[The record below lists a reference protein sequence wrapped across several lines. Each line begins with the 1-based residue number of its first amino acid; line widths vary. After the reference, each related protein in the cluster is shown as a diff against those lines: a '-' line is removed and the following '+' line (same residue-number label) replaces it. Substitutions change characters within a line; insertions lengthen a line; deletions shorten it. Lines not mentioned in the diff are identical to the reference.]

1 MKVKNYKMLML
12 MTIMM
17 SLSSCNASGVV
28 NHNLRK
34 KANNFSVYRRFTAM
48 NLRNNYKL
56 LEVEGY
62 LAIANDE
69 DGDINITIRTGD
81 DSYLLNYVHMKSEW
95 TTYMVEQLENS
106 HTDPYHYEIHWFA
119 IVPDNQGGP
128 SDVYGG

>member
-1 MKVKNYKMLML
+1 MKFKKWLTMAAAV
-12 MTIMM
+12 M
-17 SLSSCNASGVV
+17 SLIGCNSASVV
-28 NHNLRK
+28 NHNLRN
-34 KANNFSVYRRFTAM
+34 KADNFSVYRRFTAM

-62 LAIANDE
+62 LAIENDE

-95 TTYMVEQLENS
+95 TTYMVEQMENS
-106 HTDPYHYEIHWFA
+106 HTDPYHYEVHWFA

-128 SDVYGG
+128 SDL

>member
-1 MKVKNYKMLML
+1 MKFKKWLTMAAAV
-12 MTIMM
+12 M
-17 SLSSCNASGVV
+17 SLTGCNSASVV
-28 NHNLRK
+28 NHNLRN
-34 KANNFSVYRRFTAM
+34 KADNFSVYRRFTAM

-62 LAIANDE
+62 LAIENDE

-95 TTYMVEQLENS
+95 TTYMVEQMENS
-106 HTDPYHYEIHWFA
+106 HTDPYHYEVHWFA

-128 SDVYGG
+128 SDL